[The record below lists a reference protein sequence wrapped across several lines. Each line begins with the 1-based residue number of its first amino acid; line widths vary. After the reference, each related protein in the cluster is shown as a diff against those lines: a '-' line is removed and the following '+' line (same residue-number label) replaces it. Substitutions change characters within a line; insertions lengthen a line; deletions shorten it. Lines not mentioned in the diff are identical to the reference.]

1 MLVLLRYGTSRI
13 LRLLVPKEVSCA
25 VKAKFLCCGTPAE
38 AQRLDYSVSTRYGS
52 VEQVLWRISRTPGAV
67 VHRFSHSFITIVTFP
82 PSLLFLFGAYA
93 YEHHQAQVAHLK
105 EVLQELRKGPNG
117 SRRPLIW
124 LAGDRLHVLES
135 FVLPNDFVLSEP
147 ATGLPSPKLLPH
159 GTGAAVERLLLLRRR
174 RRLES

>member
-1 MLVLLRYGTSRI
+1 MSFAA
-13 LRLLVPKEVSCA
+13 A
-25 VKAKFLCCGTPAE
+25 VRAKFLA
-38 AQRLDYSVSTRYGS
+38 AAHLQRHRGWTSVSTRYGS

-82 PSLLFLFGAYA
+82 PSLLFLFGTYA

-135 FVLPNDFVLSEP
+135 FVLPNDFVLSI
-147 ATGLPSPKLLPH
+147 TDC
-159 GTGAAVERLLLLRRR
+159 
-174 RRLES
+174 

>member
-13 LRLLVPKEVSCA
+13 LRLLLPKEVSCA

-67 VHRFSHSFITIVTFP
+67 VHRFSHSSITIVTFP
-82 PSLLFLFGAYA
+82 PSLLFLFGTYA

-124 LAGDRLHVLES
+124 LAGDGLHVRVYWGGWKGHLKAS
-135 FVLPNDFVLSEP
+135 FFPTILCF
-147 ATGLPSPKLLPH
+147 PSLTAEQCVCK
-159 GTGAAVERLLLLRRR
+159 RLGNI
-174 RRLES
+174 